1 MEKDEVKEKQTWKQ
15 AAGYDVLAAEII
27 KLAMQDYKDAK
38 RRNDPSTV
46 LALQRFFRSEWCQ
59 LLCNVDG
66 EVLIEACEKKCERL
80 KMKREKRKNGQCK
93 TSKPLPRQD

>member
-1 MEKDEVKEKQTWKQ
+1 MEKVEVKEKQTREQ
-15 AAGYDVLAAEII
+15 ETGYDMLAAEII
-27 KLAMQDYKDAK
+27 KLAIEDYRAAK
-38 RRNDPSTV
+38 RRNDPSGV

-66 EVLIEACEKKCERL
+66 EVLIEACEKECENL
-80 KMKREKRKNGQCK
+80 KKKREKRNGQCK